1 MNSFTQRLTLRFAL
15 LVTGTTAL
23 VLVAGGWLLDHQT
36 ERGLELLHEVEA
48 HELHELLGTDAT
60 LDSKAIA
67 DRIAHDADSDA
78 ALFVIQVS
86 DHRGHV
92 LFRSDNLGD
101 TILARPPGASPHW
114 TATLPFLG
122 RVHLSASDRGPWVVM
137 IGSPLEPSE
146 RLLRDYARIAAALL
160 VVVALLS
167 FALGKAFSRAA
178 LRPVRAIEETARRIR
193 ADNLSERIPVPSGRD
208 ELASLAQLLNRT
220 FDRLQ
225 GSFEQI
231 QRFSADASHELK
243 TPLALIRLNAEKLSP
258 RVAADPESAGAV
270 ADILEEIARLQQ
282 VIDRLL
288 FIARAESGALRLER
302 RPHEPAALL
311 RDFSDD
317 ARALADDRGVR
328 FALGRNDAGELPCA
342 PELLRQL
349 LLNLV
354 SNAFAASP
362 PAGLVTLDSA
372 ALPDAWRFTVTDEGP
387 GLPEPQLGRI
397 FERFVRFKPEADP
410 TDAPRGHGL
419 GLAICKGI
427 VELHGGT
434 IRAENRPDR
443 SGLRVVAELPR
454 T

>member
-1 MNSFTQRLTLRFAL
+1 MKTFTQRLTVRFAL

-36 ERGLELLHEVEA
+36 ERGLELLHDLEI
-48 HELHELLGTDAT
+48 HELHELLGDDGKLDA
-60 LDSKAIA
+60 KAIA
-67 DRIAHDADSDA
+67 DRISHDADSDA

-86 DHRGHV
+86 DRTGHV

-101 TILARPPGASPHW
+101 TIVSRPPGTPANW
-114 TATLPFLG
+114 TTSLPYLG
-122 RVHLSASDRGPWVVM
+122 RVHLSAAERGPWLFM
-137 IGSPLEPSE
+137 IGSPLQPSE
-146 RLLRDYARIAAALL
+146 RLLRDYARIAALLL
-160 VVVALLS
+160 VVVAALSLL
-167 FALGKAFSRAA
+167 LGYAFSRAA

-193 ADNLSERIPVPSGRD
+193 ADNLSERIPVPAGRD

-225 GSFEQI
+225 ASFEQI

-243 TPLALIRLNAEKLSP
+243 TPLALIRLNAEKLQP
-258 RVAADPESAGAV
+258 RVAADADAAGAV

-288 FIARAESGALRLER
+288 FIARAESGALKLER
-302 RPHEPAALL
+302 RPAAPSSLL
-311 RDFSDD
+311 HDFGDD
-317 ARALADDRGVR
+317 ARALAEDRGVR
-328 FALGRNDAGELPCA
+328 FALGRNDPGDLPCA

-349 LLNLV
+349 FLNV
-354 SNAFAASP
+354 VANALAVSP
-362 PAGLVTLDSA
+362 PGGLVTLDSV
-372 ALPDAWRFTVTDEGP
+372 ALPGAWRFTVTDEGP
-387 GLPEPQLGRI
+387 GLPEPQLARV
-397 FERFVRFKPEADP
+397 FERFVRFEGRPAA
-410 TDAPRGHGL
+410 TDSPRGHGL

-443 SGLRVVAELPR
+443 SGLRVIAELPR
-454 T
+454 A

>member
-1 MNSFTQRLTLRFAL
+1 MNTFTQRLTLRFAL

-23 VLVAGGWLLDHQT
+23 VLVAGGWLLDQQT

-48 HELHELLGTDAT
+48 HELHELLGSDAN
-60 LDSKAIA
+60 LDAKAIA

-86 DHRGHV
+86 DRGGRV

-101 TILARPPGASPHW
+101 AILARPPDASAHW
-114 TATLPFLG
+114 TTTLPFLG
-122 RVHLSASDRGPWVVM
+122 RVHLSASDHGPWLIM

-160 VVVALLS
+160 AAVALLS

-193 ADNLSERIPVPSGRD
+193 ADNLSERIPVPAGRD
-208 ELASLAQLLNRT
+208 ELASLAQLLNQT

-225 GSFEQI
+225 ASFEQI
-231 QRFSADASHELK
+231 HRFSADASHELK

-258 RVAADPESAGAV
+258 
-270 ADILEEIARLQQ
+270 
-282 VIDRLL
+282 
-288 FIARAESGALRLER
+288 
-302 RPHEPAALL
+302 
-311 RDFSDD
+311 
-317 ARALADDRGVR
+317 
-328 FALGRNDAGELPCA
+328 
-342 PELLRQL
+342 
-349 LLNLV
+349 
-354 SNAFAASP
+354 ASP
-362 PAGLVTLDSA
+362 PIPTPPAPSPTSSRRSPSSSRSSTACSSSPVPKAAPSNSSA
-372 ALPDAWRFTVTDEGP
+372 APSPPTRSCSILSTMPAPSPKTAASASRSAATIRANSPARPTCSASSFSISSPTPSPSPRPPASSPSTPSRSPARGASP
-387 GLPEPQLGRI
+387 SPTRARACPNLSSPASSNASCASRI
-397 FERFVRFKPEADP
+397 APPRP
-410 TDAPRGHGL
+410 TPPRGHGL

-443 SGLRVVAELPR
+443 PGLRVIAEIPR
-454 T
+454 D

>member
-1 MNSFTQRLTLRFAL
+1 MNTFTQRLTLRFAL

-48 HELHELLGTDAT
+48 HELHELLGSDAD
-60 LDSKAIA
+60 LDAKAIA
-67 DRIAHDADSDA
+67 DRVAHDADSDA

-86 DHRGHV
+86 DRGGRV

-101 TILARPPGASPHW
+101 TILARPPDASAHW
-114 TATLPFLG
+114 TTTLPFLG
-122 RVHLSASDRGPWVVM
+122 RVHLSASDHGPWLIM

-160 VVVALLS
+160 AAVALLS

-193 ADNLSERIPVPSGRD
+193 ADNLSERIPVPAGRD
-208 ELASLAQLLNRT
+208 ELASLALLLNQT

-225 GSFEQI
+225 ASFEQI
-231 QRFSADASHELK
+231 HRFSADASHELK

-258 RVAADPESAGAV
+258 RVAADPDAAGAV
-270 ADILEEIARLQQ
+270 ADILEEIAQLQQ

-288 FIARAESGALRLER
+288 FIARSESGALKLER
-302 RPHEPAALL
+302 RPVSPDSLL
-311 RDFSDD
+311 LDFVDD
-317 ARALADDRGVR
+317 ARALAEDRGVR
-328 FALGRNDAGELPCA
+328 FALGRNDPGELPCA
-342 PELLRQL
+342 PDLLRQL
-349 LLNLV
+349 FLNLV
-354 SNAFAASP
+354 SNALAVSP
-362 PAGLVTLDSA
+362 PAGLVTLDSVA
-372 ALPDAWRFTVTDEGP
+372 QSGTWRFTVTDEGP
-387 GLPEPQLGRI
+387 GLPEPQLARV
-397 FERFVRFKPEADP
+397 FERFVRFENRPVAP
-410 TDAPRGHGL
+410 DAPRGHGL

-443 SGLRVVAELPR
+443 PGLRVIAELPR
-454 T
+454 S